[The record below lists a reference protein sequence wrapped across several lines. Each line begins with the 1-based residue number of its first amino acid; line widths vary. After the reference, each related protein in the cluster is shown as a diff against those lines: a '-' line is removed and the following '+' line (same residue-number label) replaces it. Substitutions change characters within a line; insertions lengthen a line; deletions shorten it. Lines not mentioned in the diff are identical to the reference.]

1 MRAAA
6 GHISDMRSRTGR
18 SAAPTQAATVEVA
31 GRRVDLAVR
40 RSPRARR
47 LYLRVDPVE
56 AHVELILPRWV
67 GLQEGLRFAN
77 DKRGWLEARLAA
89 IPARTPFADG
99 TVITVFGDPLTIR
112 HRPEARGA
120 VRRDGT
126 DLVVTG
132 AAEHLARRVRD
143 WVKAQ
148 ARRELAARSH
158 AVAARIGRHIARVRI
173 SDPRSRWGSCS
184 ARGGLAYSW
193 RLALAPP
200 AVADYVIAHEVAH
213 LVEHNHG
220 PRFWRVVAEL
230 APEAE
235 TAKAWLRRN
244 GNALLRYG

>member
-1 MRAAA
+1 MPT
-6 GHISDMRSRTGR
+6 RSVRPT
-18 SAAPTQAATVEVA
+18 APTQAATVEVA
-31 GRRVDLAVR
+31 GRRIDLAVR

-77 DKRGWLEARLAA
+77 DRRGWLEARLAA
-89 IPARTPFADG
+89 IPARTPFIDG
-99 TVITVFGDPLTIR
+99 ATIALFGEPVTIR

-120 VRRDGT
+120 VRREAGE
-126 DLVVTG
+126 LFVSG
-132 AAEHLARRVRD
+132 AAEHVARRVRD
-143 WVKAQ
+143 WIKAQ
-148 ARRELAARSH
+148 ARREFAIRSH
-158 AVAARIGRHIARVRI
+158 AIAERVGRRIARVRI

-200 AVADYVIAHEVAH
+200 HVIDYVVAHEVAH

-220 PRFWRVVAEL
+220 RRFWRLVEEL
-230 APEAE
+230 SPACES
-235 TAKAWLRRN
+235 AKDWLRRN
-244 GNALLRYG
+244 GNVLLRYG